1 MARRIKDK
9 SADHSPRLKE
19 PVSPSVRGTGKQSER
34 EDKGPRYSMGHHA
47 EDNGNPGGHGR
58 GGKASRG

>member
-1 MARRIKDK
+1 MARRIKDQ

-19 PVSPSVRGTGKQSER
+19 PVSPSVRGTGKQSKR
-34 EDKGPRYSMGHHA
+34 EDKTSLHAIGHG
-47 EDNGNPGGHGR
+47 DKGNDNPGGHGR